1 MPTIVE
7 IIKKSEQFLRDHG
20 VTSPRL
26 DTELL
31 IGDVLQL
38 DRIALYMKFDLPLS
52 QAELSKIRTFI
63 KRRSQREPVAYIL
76 GKKEFY
82 ATSFFVQPGVLC
94 PRPDT
99 ETLIE
104 HALSHIPENED
115 FFIADVGS
123 GTGCIG
129 LTLAL
134 ERPKLKVYAT
144 DVSPAALQCTKK
156 NVAALSL
163 SNRVAVL
170 KGLYLDP
177 IPPERP
183 SNMIVS
189 NPPYIPSAD
198 IDELAPEVRAHE
210 PRLALDGG
218 PDGLACYRALAVQA
232 SSRMVPLVALEIGF
246 DQAKS
251 VSALFTQ
258 KGYRVTCFQ
267 DISGN
272 DRVLICQSQSSE

>member
-7 IIKKSEQFLRDHG
+7 IIKKSEQFLREHG
-20 VTSPRL
+20 VTTPRL

-52 QAELSKIRTFI
+52 QSELSKIRTFI

-104 HALSHIPENED
+104 HALSHIPKDDD

-134 ERPKLKVYAT
+134 ERPNLKVYAT
-144 DVSPAALQCTKK
+144 DISPEALQCTKQ
-156 NVAALSL
+156 NVTALEL

-183 SNMIVS
+183 INMIVS
-189 NPPYIPSAD
+189 NPPYIPSD
-198 IDELAPEVRAHE
+198 VIDELAPEVRAHE

-218 PDGLACYRALAVQA
+218 PDGLSCYRALAVQA
-232 SSRMVPLVALEIGF
+232 SSRMVPLIALEIGF
-246 DQAKS
+246 DQSQS
-251 VSALFTQ
+251 VAAIFQQ
-258 KGYRVTCFQ
+258 KDYNVECFQ

-272 DRVLICQSQSSE
+272 DRVLICRRTS